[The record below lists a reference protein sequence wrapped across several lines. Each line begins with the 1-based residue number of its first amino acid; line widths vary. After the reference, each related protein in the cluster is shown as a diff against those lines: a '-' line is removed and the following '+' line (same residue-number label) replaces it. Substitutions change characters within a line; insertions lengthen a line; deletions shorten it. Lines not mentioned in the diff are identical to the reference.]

1 YLAENYNS
9 PGSPYWC
16 MLAFAALALPKE
28 HSFWTSKEEPHPFK
42 SQPSAL
48 PDIKALKYPLHIMVH
63 KAGHTFLLSSGQK
76 CHYPLKS
83 TQAKYGHFAYSAS
96 FGYSVPTGGYT
107 IEQYVPE
114 SALALSDDEGEM
126 WKMRRDVENAQL
138 NTKDG
143 SPYLY
148 SEMRP
153 WSDVKVRTWLLPPTD
168 EAPSWHLRVHHIQS
182 GRRLQSY
189 EGAFAI
195 KGTAKSTGRALGAL
209 SSSSENEGTETGQA
223 SALTVSEAGA
233 VGIVDLQ
240 APRFGKVLDVDAN
253 SNLIEA
259 RTVLPSLGMDIEAG
273 KDVYFVTAVFAMPA
287 SEGWTGRWRK
297 AWEKKPMLPD
307 WLKEVLE

>member
-1 YLAENYNS
+1 
-9 PGSPYWC
+9 
-16 MLAFAALALPKE
+16 
-28 HSFWTSKEEPHPFK
+28 
-42 SQPSAL
+42 
-48 PDIKALKYPLHIMVH
+48 LHIMVH

-126 WKMRRDVENAQL
+126 WKMRRDVENAEL
-138 NTKDG
+138 SNKDG

-168 EAPSWHLRVHHIQS
+168 ETPSWHLRVHHIKS
-182 GRRLQSY
+182 GRHLQSY

-195 KGTAKSTGRALGAL
+195 KGTAKSTGRALTAFT
-209 SSSSENEGTETGQA
+209 SSSPNEGVEASQA
-223 SALTVSEAGA
+223 SALTVSEAGV

-240 APRFGKVLDVDAN
+240 TPRSGKVLEVDAN

-259 RTVLPSLGMDIEAG
+259 RTVLPSLGMDIEPG

-287 SEGWTGRWRK
+287 SEGWTERWRS
-297 AWEKKPMLPD
+297 AWEKKPSVPR
-307 WLKEVLE
+307 WLKEAIQ